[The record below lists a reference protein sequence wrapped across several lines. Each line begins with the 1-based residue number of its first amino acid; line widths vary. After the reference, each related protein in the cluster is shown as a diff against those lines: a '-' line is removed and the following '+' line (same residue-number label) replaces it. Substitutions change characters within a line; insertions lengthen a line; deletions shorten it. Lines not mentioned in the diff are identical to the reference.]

1 MPAPTNPWLQFL
13 EDQPRTAFLGAADS
27 YLGSAQGNTVAN
39 RRNLDAVFGRAFDDF
54 NQEIGRRSLAN
65 ENPDLLFSNFAQ
77 GLDFTRRFA
86 EVNNQIPVQQ
96 RFNPRTR
103 RLYFG

>member
-1 MPAPTNPWLQFL
+1 MAEINPWLQFL
-13 EDQPRTAFLGAADS
+13 EDQPRTAFLGAADGF
-27 YLGSAQGNTVAN
+27 LNGAGNTVAN

-54 NQEIGRRSLAN
+54 NQEIGRRSLNN
-65 ENPDLLFSNFAQ
+65 ESPDLLFSNFAQ